1 MHGTPSRGT
10 MCAMESTGENI
21 QAGAHAQVSAAMAGG
36 RAVVLLGPVGVGK
49 SGACVEVYQQG
60 CDQAGRA
67 CYDFIVPN
75 SATARQVTRELLDR
89 SPSGVLVSPRV
100 CTFASLGSRLLA
112 RAQVACRS
120 VSSFRRHL
128 LLREIVD
135 DLSQAGSLPTL
146 QSVADTPGLTT
157 SLDRAIAELKRSAI
171 EPDDLARAMQATAA
185 RSQSRDLLAVYREY
199 QQRLGEAG
207 LFDVEGQMWQAR
219 DCLRNSPPGPS
230 DQPGQADSRGLIIDG
245 FTDFTPTQLEILT
258 LLCARGAE
266 LLITLPAPAQDD
278 GRERLWLW
286 TTRTLERLRVSLGER
301 LVEINVPPGE
311 PGELEKLSRVVFDH
325 DQPTVAAPEGLDI
338 IAAAGVDAEVSA
350 IARRVKKLLI
360 DAGAA
365 GPGKIAILARS
376 LGAYRPAI
384 ERIFAQ
390 HDIPI
395 APAPIALAEIP
406 VVRFCLA
413 LADLPRGNFEFR
425 SVLRIIG
432 SSYFCPGALGD
443 FSAVHVAAA
452 GEAIRRGNVLAG
464 RGAYAKAVE
473 RLALQK
479 LSAGASSDQ
488 PDQGGDIGPVETGQA
503 GAMLQKL
510 FDLAQAAA
518 TPLGLVELI
527 DSLQLRQV
535 AGGLSDRAIAARDLR
550 AIDAL
555 AGALEQ
561 LDENATPPGR
571 LGEALSQISL
581 APARGESLVDVLDV
595 LDGRAMRWEHVFLL
609 GLSEGQ
615 FPRHFSET
623 SLLNEADRQA
633 WAGQGLELYCRDDL
647 TAREML
653 LFYLGISRANQTLT
667 LSYLHCDA
675 AGKAS
680 AAGGFLAGVIDSL
693 GGEETLLDKGCLRKI
708 PTGLFVLDDDEIA
721 TRGEAETLAMAELFG
736 LGSKSTGRGMGQLA
750 QEDSPGA
757 LRRIARGLWIAHR
770 RWLRGESDEFD
781 GRISDRVLL
790 GQLARRFP
798 GQTVFSATRLSAYGQ
813 CPWRFFAKHLLQI
826 EPLVDPQRKLEA
838 VSRGLLCHAV
848 LCETLTEL
856 SQRHGLPLRLGDL
869 PEDELLQTLERV
881 FDAQAEVAGAG
892 AAWPVLWEI
901 QRQNMKRDLRNY
913 LLAQRN
919 DDPLAS
925 ECLHFELAFGQGS
938 RAGGEDQADR
948 ASVPEPVIV
957 SLPPGDQS
965 DAEPMRIRLRGRIDR
980 VDRVQT
986 EHGDGLMVVDYKTGR
1001 LPKYAENTTGQ
1012 NTQMPLYI
1020 EAIRQLLG
1028 EDALGGAFH
1037 GLGSEGNINLFAGV
1051 KLRAGQ
1057 VKEAKGFPE
1066 TQAKALQTI
1075 GGFIAGMAAG
1085 DFTPKYSK
1093 ASCSKCPYRQA
1104 CAISPARA
1112 EVKVISSQ

>member
-1 MHGTPSRGT
+1 
-10 MCAMESTGENI
+10 MESMGENI
-21 QAGAHAQVSAAMAGG
+21 QAGAHARVSAALAGG
-36 RAVVLLGPVGVGK
+36 RAVVLLGPAGVGK
-49 SGACVEVYQQG
+49 SGACVEVYQRG

-75 SATARQVTRELLDR
+75 SATANQVTRELLER

-100 CTFASLGSRLLA
+100 CTFASLGSRILA
-112 RAQVACRS
+112 RAGVACRS
-120 VSSFRRHL
+120 VSPFRRHL

-135 DLSQAGSLPTL
+135 DLSQAGSLPAL
-146 QSVADTPGLTT
+146 RGVADTPGLTT

-171 EPDDLARAMQATAA
+171 EPDDLARAMQATAT

-199 QQRLGEAG
+199 QHRLGQAE

-266 LLITLPAPAQDD
+266 LLITLPAPAQGD

-286 TTRTLERLRVSLGER
+286 TTRTLERLRASLGER
-301 LVEINVPPGE
+301 LVEINVPPSE

-325 DQPTVAAPEGLDI
+325 DQPSVAAPEGLSV
-338 IAAAGVDAEVSA
+338 IAASGVDAEVAA
-350 IARRVKKLLI
+350 IARRVKKLLV

-376 LGAYRPAI
+376 LDAYRPAI

-390 HDIPI
+390 HDIPV
-395 APAPIALAEIP
+395 APASLPLRDIP

-413 LADLPRGNFEFR
+413 LAELPRGNFEFR
-425 SVLRIIG
+425 SVLRILG
-432 SSYFCPGALGD
+432 SSYFCPGAMGD

-452 GEAIRRGNVLAG
+452 GEAIRLGNVLAG

-473 RLALQK
+473 RLAMQK
-479 LSAGASSDQ
+479 LSAGASSAADSDQ
-488 PDQGGDIGPVETGQA
+488 PGQAGDIGPVETGQA

-510 FDLAQAAA
+510 FDLAQAAT
-518 TPLGLVELI
+518 TPSGLAELI
-527 DSLQLRQV
+527 DALQLRQV
-535 AGGLSDRAIAARDLR
+535 AGALSDRAIAARDLR
-550 AIDAL
+550 ALDAL

-561 LDENATPPGR
+561 LDESTTPPGR

-615 FPRHFSET
+615 FPLHFSET
-623 SLLNEADRQA
+623 SLLNEADRQG
-633 WAGQGLELYCRDDL
+633 WAGQGLELYCRSDL

-653 LFYLGISRANQTLT
+653 LFYQGISRGRRTLT
-667 LSYLHCDA
+667 LSYLHSDA
-675 AGKAS
+675 GGKAS
-680 AAGGFLAGVIDSL
+680 AAGGFLAGLIDML
-693 GGEETLLDKGCLRKI
+693 GGEETLLDKGRLRKI
-708 PTGLFVLDDDEIA
+708 PTGLFVLGDDEIA
-721 TRGEAETLAMAELFG
+721 TRSEAETLAMAELFG
-736 LGSKSTGRGMGQLA
+736 LGSKSTGRGMGRLA
-750 QEDSPGA
+750 QENSPGA
-757 LRRIARGLWIAHR
+757 LRRIARGLWISHK

-813 CPWRFFAKHLLQI
+813 CPWRFFAEYLLQI
-826 EPLVDPQRKLEA
+826 EPLVTPQRKLQA
-838 VSRGLLCHAV
+838 ISQGLFCHAV
-848 LCETLTEL
+848 LCETLTKL
-856 SQRHGLPLRLGDL
+856 SQRHGLPLALGDW
-869 PEDELLQTLERV
+869 PEDELLQALDQAC
-881 FDAQAEVAGAG
+881 DAQAKAGAV
-892 AAWPVLWEI
+892 ASTWPVLWEI
-901 QRQNMKRDLRNY
+901 QQQNMKRNLRKY

-919 DDPLAS
+919 DNPLAS
-925 ECLHFELAFGQGS
+925 ECLHFELAFGQARPSQGD
-938 RAGGEDQADR
+938 DQADR
-948 ASVPEPVIV
+948 ASVAEPVIV
-957 SLPPGDQS
+957 SLPRGDQS
-965 DAEPMRIRLRGRIDR
+965 DAEPMRIRLRGRVDR

-1001 LPKYAENTTGQ
+1001 LPSQAESNTGQ
-1012 NTQMPLYI
+1012 NTQMPLYVA
-1020 EAIRQLLG
+1020 AIGQLLG
-1028 EDALGGAFH
+1028 EDVLGGAFH
-1037 GLGSEGNINLFAGV
+1037 GLGSEVKTSLFAGV

-1057 VKEAKGFPE
+1057 VKEAKGFPQL
-1066 TQAKALQTI
+1066 QARALQTI
-1075 GGFIAGMAAG
+1075 GGFVAGMAAG
-1085 DFTPKYSK
+1085 NFVPKYSK
-1093 ASCSKCPYRQA
+1093 AGCSKCPYRQA

-1112 EVKVISSQ
+1112 EVKTKTANHE